1 MAPSSKTKPKR
12 PWQEITKEAQDHR
25 DASLATFAKDF
36 PAEITP
42 DDFADLPDNSANI
55 PGMVLQ
61 ARDLK
66 ITESLP
72 EELVKLLAN
81 GDLSAVDV
89 TTAFLRRAALAQKL
103 TNCITELLP
112 DRALE
117 RAKELDVYFQQHGR
131 PIGPLHGLPISVKE
145 MIGMKDMGL
154 NAGYVAWWGKIAT
167 EDAHV
172 LQILCDAGAVFHAR
186 TTQPQSM
193 MHLETD
199 SNLYGVTVNPYKRN
213 VSAGGSSG
221 GEGALIGMRGSCLG
235 IGSDIGG
242 NIRSPA
248 ANCGIYGFKPT
259 AFRIPTDGWCST
271 MAGADPIPGV
281 IGPMSTSLEG
291 IKLFMKTVVNSNPW
305 LSEPALIPLPWN
317 SDYQVS
323 SNKPLKI
330 AVMLDD
336 GVVRPHP
343 PITRALREAVAHLKM
358 IPNIEVVEWKPYLHD
373 EAWAIISSLYFT
385 DGGTED
391 AATIA
396 ESGEPWRPLTT
407 WMLKENSGV
416 KKLSAQKLYYW
427 QEEREAYRKEY
438 AKVWNDTAGA
448 KSHIGHPDGMVDA
461 IICPAGPGVAPK
473 HNTAKYW
480 GYTSQWNLLDYP
492 AVVFPVGKVDK
503 NIDILPNDFVALSGK
518 DEENWA
524 LYDAAE
530 FHGLPIS
537 LQLVGRRFEDE
548 KVLGILEYILSN
560 HK

>member
-1 MAPSSKTKPKR
+1 
-12 PWQEITKEAQDHR
+12 
-25 DASLATFAKDF
+25 
-36 PAEITP
+36 
-42 DDFADLPDNSANI
+42 
-55 PGMVLQ
+55 
-61 ARDLK
+61 
-66 ITESLP
+66 
-72 EELVKLLAN
+72 
-81 GDLSAVDV
+81 
-89 TTAFLRRAALAQKL
+89 
-103 TNCITELLP
+103 
-112 DRALE
+112 
-117 RAKELDVYFQQHGR
+117 
-131 PIGPLHGLPISVKE
+131 
-145 MIGMKDMGL
+145 MIGMKDLGL
-154 NAGYVAWWGKIAT
+154 NAGYVAWWGKVAT

-172 LQILCDAGAVFHAR
+172 LQILWDAGAVFYAR

-199 SNLYGVTVNPYKRN
+199 SNLYGVTANPYSRN

-242 NIRSPA
+242 KTLVHLGGKSCLTHPGSIRSPA

-291 IKLFMKTVVNSNPW
+291 IKLFMKTVIDSRPW
-305 LSEPALIPLPWN
+305 FSEPALVSIPWN
-317 SDYQVS
+317 SDFQFS
-323 SNKPLKI
+323 ANKPLKI
-330 AVMLDD
+330 AVMWND

-343 PITRALREAVAHLKM
+343 PITRALREVVTHLKTS
-358 IPNIEVVEWKPYLHD
+358 PNVEIVEWKPYLHD

-385 DGGTED
+385 DGGAED

-407 WMLKENSGV
+407 WMIKENSGV
-416 KKLSAQKLYYW
+416 KKLTPQKLYYW

-438 AKVWNDTAGA
+438 AKVWSETATG
-448 KSHIGHPDGMVDA
+448 KDENGRLEGMVDA
-461 IICPAGPGVAPK
+461 ILCPVGPGVAPK

-492 AVVFPVGKVDK
+492 AAVFPVGKVNK
-503 NIDILPNDFVALSGK
+503 NIDIMPNDFEPMSGK

-524 LYDAAE
+524 LCI
-530 FHGLPIS
+530 FCP
-537 LQLVGRRFEDE
+537 Q
-548 KVLGILEYILSN
+548 
-560 HK
+560 